1 MASLVT
7 LTYSQPSRSL
17 AAGEVLITE
26 GSPGGTLYVLEDG
39 KLSVERGGVVIATI
53 SEPGSL
59 IGEMSVLLG
68 TPNTATVRAEKASG
82 VRVVKDAIK
91 YLERQPEV
99 TLRVATVLAARLDKT
114 SKVLVEHDKAA
125 AGDHRGEEPHG
136 LFGRLRAS
144 LLYQGPEEHRD

>member
-17 AAGEVLITE
+17 APGEVLITE

-39 KLSVERGGVVIATI
+39 RLSVERGGVVIATI
-53 SEPGSL
+53 SEPGAL

-68 TPNTATVRAEKASG
+68 THNTATVRAEKASG
-82 VRVVKDAIK
+82 VRVVKDAIR

-99 TLRVATVLAARLDKT
+99 ALRVATVLAARLDKT
-114 SKVLVEHDKAA
+114 SKVLVDLQSEHKDKP
-125 AGDHRGEEPHG
+125 EQHG
-136 LFGRLRAS
+136 LLSRLAS
-144 LLYQGPEEHRD
+144 SLFYQGSQESEPG